1 MNNFYGVLISFVY
14 FFSLIGISTIL
25 TKQKILQGEFSRKF
39 IHINAS
45 NWWFIAMNFF
55 DNAWMAA
62 IAPAAFIAVNYY
74 SFKHQTFKA
83 MERNGS
89 KKDLGSVYYVISLLI
104 LTLLTFGNEFELV
117 GAIGILTMGYGD
129 GFSAIIGEKFGKT
142 KIKVGETFK
151 TLEGTLVVIFF
162 GFAISGFVFIYIGD
176 AWWGVKALIIGVVS
190 GLIELFTKDGFDN
203 ISLPLGAAL
212 LSYLLMIV

>member
-1 MNNFYGVLISFVY
+1 LNNFYGVVISLVY

-25 TKQKILQGEFSRKF
+25 TKKKILQGESSRKF

-45 NWWFIAMNFF
+45 NWWFIAMYFF
-55 DNAWMAA
+55 DNAWIASIVPA
-62 IAPAAFIAVNYY
+62 IFIVINYY
-74 SFKHQTFKA
+74 SFKNQTFKA

-104 LTLLTFGNEFELV
+104 LTLLTFGNEFELF

-142 KIKVGETFK
+142 KIKVGENLK
-151 TLEGTLVVIFF
+151 SLEGTLIVIFF
-162 GFAISGFVFIYIGD
+162 GFAISGFVFLYIGD
-176 AWWGVKALIIGVVS
+176 AWWGVKALIIGIMS
-190 GLIELFTKDGFDN
+190 GLLELYTKDGFDN
-203 ISLPLGAAL
+203 ISLPLGVSF
-212 LSYLLMIV
+212 LSYLLMLV